1 MPAFLFSG
9 ENKLRA
15 NNVAQS
21 SIATGADTSF
31 PLGASWN
38 GCRTFNDFF
47 GLNHFFEY
55 VIRNDNGE
63 MEKGLGYLIDSTT
76 LFRHAVLDN
85 HLGTATLVN
94 FGTGTKIV
102 MCSAD
107 AGEGIVPIIR
117 GDAPV
122 VSLHSVAAPSAT
134 LALAANR
141 PRLSAF
147 WLNRPFQCTQIG
159 CRVTTAVAGSNVR
172 LAVYQLTTAS
182 ASGYTFKL
190 LDDVGTVDST
200 TTGEKNLTYTR
211 KLGSGVY
218 FTAAIS
224 NTNPALQAYPG
235 GTGEVGLSILNG
247 TSTGSHFDYGSALAG
262 SNAIAPLTMLIA
274 NPSANSTSPR
284 IHFKGAYL

>member
-1 MPAFLFSG
+1 M
-9 ENKLRA
+9 RA

-21 SIATGADTSF
+21 STATGAGTSF
-31 PLGASWN
+31 SLGASWN

-63 MEKGLGYLIDSTT
+63 MEKGLGYLINSTT
-76 LFRHAVLDN
+76 LFRHVVLDN
-85 HLGTATLVN
+85 HLGTTTLVN
-94 FGTGTKIV
+94 FGAGTKIV
-102 MCSAD
+102 MCSTD
-107 AGEGIVPIIR
+107 AGEGIVPIVR
-117 GDAPV
+117 GDSPI
-122 VSLHSVAAPSAT
+122 VSLHSVAAAAAT

-147 WLNRPFQCTQIG
+147 WLNRPFQCAQIG
-159 CRVTTAVAGSNVR
+159 CRVTTAATTSNVR
-172 LAVYQLTTAS
+172 LAVYQLTTANV
-182 ASGYTFKL
+182 SGYTFTL
-190 LDDVGTVDST
+190 LDDVGTIDST

-224 NTNPALQAYPG
+224 NAAPTLQAYPA
-235 GTGEVGLSILNG
+235 GTGEVGLSINAG
-247 TSTGSHFDYGSALAG
+247 TATGSHFDFGSTLAG
-262 SNAIAPLTMLIA
+262 SNAAAPLTMSIA
-274 NPSANSTSPR
+274 NPAANSTSPR